1 MPFAAKTSPIVS
13 NSERGRLFS
22 RMSSS
27 VCVTRSLSTA
37 IAYPSLSAVFSGSI
51 PFLRR
56 TAIMAFACDS
66 VRPR

>member
-1 MPFAAKTSPIVS
+1 MRAFSSVADEIMPFAAKTFPIVS

-37 IAYPSLSAVFSGSI
+37 IE
-51 PFLRR
+51 
-56 TAIMAFACDS
+56 
-66 VRPR
+66 